1 MAVGEPLKAKYKNSD
16 LPPGCLDKI
25 LWHRVFIPTVAHVAG
40 GENVHP
46 WLIEDDTLILILTK
60 AWNIIYADNL
70 SLKNYK
76 IVLSIMWYINSIFN
90 LQANIYLTN
99 NRLNN
104 ASVNGMEGLNL
115 LPS

>member
-1 MAVGEPLKAKYKNSD
+1 MEIMDNTPPSKHIKWEVEGKVAVGEPLKAKYKNSD

-60 AWNIIYADNL
+60 A
-70 SLKNYK
+70 
-76 IVLSIMWYINSIFN
+76 
-90 LQANIYLTN
+90 
-99 NRLNN
+99 
-104 ASVNGMEGLNL
+104 
-115 LPS
+115 